1 MEVITTRGK
10 RYVKIGTDYKQV
22 EVGVDVPSA
31 PFVANVS
38 LTSGGWTEW
47 KIPIGATALR
57 VECLDA
63 SVVKISTSNT
73 HSPSYTFKA
82 NFIYEVP
89 DLQGMGGPGYA
100 GVPVWFQTSAAASA
114 TLQLIYWKGTA
125 GLDITDSSS
134 SSSSSSRSSSS
145 SSSSFST

>member
-1 MEVITTRGK
+1 MDVITTRGK
-10 RYVKIGTDYKQV
+10 RYVKVGTNYKQV

-63 SVVKISTSNT
+63 SVVKMSTSNT

-89 DLQGMGGPGYA
+89 ALQGMGGPGYA
-100 GVPVWFQTSAAASA
+100 GVPVWFQTSAASA
-114 TLQLIYWKGTA
+114 TLQLIYWKGTM
-125 GLDITDSSS
+125 GLDITNSSS
-134 SSSSSSRSSSS
+134 SSSSSSKSS
-145 SSSSFST
+145 SSSSFSST